1 MRKNSN
7 LASTFGEENGSES
20 QGTDVTLAVAEIR
33 KEYSTK
39 LEEVACFISKSHC
52 LLENYIIKVII

>member
-1 MRKNSN
+1 MRKNSD

-39 LEEVACFISKSHC
+39 LEEVA
-52 LLENYIIKVII
+52 

>member
-1 MRKNSN
+1 MRKNGN
-7 LASTFGEENGSES
+7 LASTLGEENGG

-39 LEEVACFISKSHC
+39 LEEVVRLISNFMIVLKC
-52 LLENYIIKVII
+52 KVR